1 MPTVVFSK
9 PPKISEPVISTIAE
23 PPPVAEAKMVPL
35 VLLSS
40 LTSSRRMALLNPPSN
55 PPAFATIVPEL
66 VPNSK
71 KTLVLAS
78 LFARAN
84 AMRVPPLLRVRPST
98 KASAKL
104 FEVANA
110 PKVPPLLL
118 TKLSPRRAPN

>member
-40 LTSSRRMALLNPPSN
+40 PTSSRRMALLNPPSN

-66 VPNSK
+66 VPLSK
-71 KTLVLAS
+71 KTLVWAS

-84 AMRVPPLLRVRPST
+84 AMRVPPLLRVVGPQHQRRRSYS
-98 KASAKL
+98 K
-104 FEVANA
+104 
-110 PKVPPLLL
+110 
-118 TKLSPRRAPN
+118 SPMPRKCHLYY